1 MSLDDDYDAVQR
13 LVAGLFRRTSGYAPV
28 SKIIPGFDGPYVRD
42 PRPIKTTVMKEQTPV
57 KSFDQ
62 MSLDELHDAADRFLT
77 RYHFVPNS
85 EQLRQF
91 VNDELWYVQCAF
103 ANTKATYTYRVNP
116 GDPVSVGDYLRVW
129 SPMTD
134 RHELVR
140 VMEIGRGS
148 WSGHT
153 KTAQRVRTEPID

>member
-1 MSLDDDYDAVQR
+1 MSTLEEGEYKSEDVEDEIR
-13 LVAGLFRRTSGYAPV
+13 RAGRRQAEFYE
-28 SKIIPGFDGPYVRD
+28 DMVRGVFSV
-42 PRPIKTTVMKEQTPV
+42 KVNTQTTKEQTPM
-57 KSFDQ
+57 KSYDQ
-62 MSLDELHDAADRFLT
+62 MNLDELRDAADRFRT
-77 RYHFVPNS
+77 KYHFVPNS
-85 EQLRQF
+85 DQLRQF

-116 GDPVSVGDYLRVW
+116 GDPVNVGDYLRVW
-129 SPMTD
+129 SPATD

-153 KTAQRVRTEPID
+153 KTAQRVCTEPID